1 MRTAE
6 QEWMVMTMKD
16 DKETTSGIT
25 FFGALTVLFI
35 GLKLSGIIHWSWMWV
50 LAPIWAPSAIILVV
64 LVVTYVAML
73 KGGRK
78 R

>member
-1 MRTAE
+1 MNS
-6 QEWMVMTMKD
+6 
-16 DKETTSGIT
+16 DKETTRGVS
-25 FFGALTVLFI
+25 FFGVLTVLFI

-64 LVVTYVAML
+64 LVVTYVAVL

>member
-1 MRTAE
+1 MNG
-6 QEWMVMTMKD
+6 
-16 DKETTSGIT
+16 DKETTGGVS
-25 FFGALTVLFI
+25 FFGVLTVLFI

-64 LVVTYVAML
+64 LVVTYVAVL

>member
-1 MRTAE
+1 MNS
-6 QEWMVMTMKD
+6 
-16 DKETTSGIT
+16 DKETTGGVS
-25 FFGALTVLFI
+25 FFGVLTVLFI

-64 LVVTYVAML
+64 LVVTYVVML

>member
-1 MRTAE
+1 MNS
-6 QEWMVMTMKD
+6 
-16 DKETTSGIT
+16 DKETTGGVS
-25 FFGALTVLFI
+25 FFGVLTVLFI

-64 LVVTYVAML
+64 LVVTYVVML
-73 KGGRK
+73 KGGR

>member
-1 MRTAE
+1 MNG
-6 QEWMVMTMKD
+6 
-16 DKETTSGIT
+16 DKETTGGVS
-25 FFGALTVLFI
+25 FFGVLTVLFI
-35 GLKLSGIIHWSWMWV
+35 GLKLSGIIHWSWCWV

-64 LVVTYVAML
+64 LVVTYVVML

>member
-1 MRTAE
+1 MNG
-6 QEWMVMTMKD
+6 
-16 DKETTSGIT
+16 DKETTGGVS
-25 FFGALTVLFI
+25 FFGVLTVLFI

-73 KGGRK
+73 KGGR

>member
-1 MRTAE
+1 MNG
-6 QEWMVMTMKD
+6 
-16 DKETTSGIT
+16 DKETTGGVS
-25 FFGALTVLFI
+25 FFGVLTVLFI

-64 LVVTYVAML
+64 LVVTYVVML
-73 KGGRK
+73 KGGR

>member
-1 MRTAE
+1 
-6 QEWMVMTMKD
+6 MVMTMKD

-64 LVVTYVAML
+64 LVVTYVVML
-73 KGGRK
+73 KGGR

>member
-1 MRTAE
+1 MNG
-6 QEWMVMTMKD
+6 
-16 DKETTSGIT
+16 DKETTGGVS
-25 FFGALTVLFI
+25 FFGVLTVLSI

-64 LVVTYVAML
+64 LVVTYVVML
-73 KGGRK
+73 KGGR

>member
-1 MRTAE
+1 MNG
-6 QEWMVMTMKD
+6 
-16 DKETTSGIT
+16 DKETTGGIS
-25 FFGALTVLFI
+25 FFGVLTVLSI

-64 LVVTYVAML
+64 LVVTYVVML

>member
-1 MRTAE
+1 MNG
-6 QEWMVMTMKD
+6 
-16 DKETTSGIT
+16 DKETTGGIS
-25 FFGALTVLFI
+25 FFGVLTVLSI

-64 LVVTYVAML
+64 LVVTYVVML
-73 KGGRK
+73 KGGR

>member
-1 MRTAE
+1 MNS
-6 QEWMVMTMKD
+6 
-16 DKETTSGIT
+16 DKETTGGVS
-25 FFGALTVLFI
+25 FFGVLTVLFI

-64 LVVTYVAML
+64 LVVTYVAVL